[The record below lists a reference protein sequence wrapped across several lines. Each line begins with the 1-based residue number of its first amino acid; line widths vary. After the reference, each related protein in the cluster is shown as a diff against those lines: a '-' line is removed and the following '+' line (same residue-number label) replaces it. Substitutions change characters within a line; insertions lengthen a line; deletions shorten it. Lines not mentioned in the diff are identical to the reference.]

1 MTAFARPSLLDNRY
15 AVIAETSAYTYDD
28 DDLVNYAEFLR
39 QHGRYMTKGGY
50 VDSSRRIRSLHRQQ
64 DGFQIPKRQTP
75 PSRTGLLASINKSSL
90 SAPAIGTTPRKLKT
104 SDENELLSPLSLSAN
119 PENKKKEY
127 DKQMKLIE
135 EQMIKAK
142 QNEREAKRLEGD
154 IKKEQRQ
161 LHHSLRD
168 LDVDAT
174 RKRYNAEKHLSKN
187 LEEKDKI
194 EREFVKKREKYTTVH
209 PSKTLAQITYVMQS
223 SRTHRS
229 FVNRYLSRQTKERTD
244 RLIDSLQANKDKDR
258 RNLLLCN
265 DLARQYQTKSHEL
278 KIKHQQFNQIHSDF
292 EQKVQQ
298 KELEEN
304 RLKKELAD
312 IATALNLEAQKVKTD
327 MKDFLNIVDN
337 DRVQTMKQDLEQEQK
352 LNQTNVYGKN
362 YDQERRRLSGDV
374 TLHRSMLDLKQ
385 RDALRRI
392 GDTKSRLETIYAKQ
406 RQLNA
411 STAINEPD
419 RRATQLMSKV
429 TDIENRRSQ
438 LMNQYMRDKT
448 EKHESEA
455 TTKAKTRPV
464 ELETKQHEDRLR
476 HLENTMNKSED
487 VEYELRK
494 SVKEAEFQRRK
505 KEQEVQRLKDDLIRK
520 KREDAKKIQN
530 AIARSE
536 QEEKELERH
545 LAKEKAKLYKLQTR
559 REDNYLRLTRQRQQM
574 RENKALLDIHEREHE
589 RLLNVQTQSQSLQSF
604 NTI

>member
-119 PENKKKEY
+119 LENKKKEY

-194 EREFVKKREKYTTVH
+194 EREFVKKREK
-209 PSKTLAQITYVMQS
+209 
-223 SRTHRS
+223 
-229 FVNRYLSRQTKERTD
+229 QTKERTD

-352 LNQTNVYGKN
+352 LNQTKVYGKN

-411 STAINEPD
+411 STAVNEPD

-604 NTI
+604 STI

>member
-119 PENKKKEY
+119 LENKKKEY

-194 EREFVKKREKYTTVH
+194 EREFVKKREK
-209 PSKTLAQITYVMQS
+209 
-223 SRTHRS
+223 
-229 FVNRYLSRQTKERTD
+229 QTKERTD

-352 LNQTNVYGKN
+352 LNQTKVYGKN

-604 NTI
+604 STI

>member
-15 AVIAETSAYTYDD
+15 AVIAETSTYTYDD

-39 QHGRYMTKGGY
+39 KHGRYMTKGGY
-50 VDSSRRIRSLHRQQ
+50 VDSSRRIRTLHRQQ
-64 DGFQIPKRQTP
+64 DDFQIPKYQTS
-75 PSRTGLLASINKSSL
+75 PSRSGLLASINKSSL
-90 SAPAIGTTPRKLKT
+90 STPTIGTTSRKLKT
-104 SDENELLSPLSLSAN
+104 SDENELASSLALSTNL
-119 PENKKKEY
+119 ENKKKEY
-127 DKQMKLIE
+127 EKQMKLIE

-142 QNEREAKRLEGD
+142 QSEREAKRLEGD

-194 EREFVKKREKYTTVH
+194 EREFVKKREK
-209 PSKTLAQITYVMQS
+209 
-223 SRTHRS
+223 
-229 FVNRYLSRQTKERTD
+229 QTKQRTD
-244 RLIDSLQANKDKDR
+244 RLIDSLQTNKDKDR

-265 DLARQYQTKSHEL
+265 DLSHQYQTKTHEL
-278 KIKHQQFNQIHSDF
+278 QIKHQQLDRIHTDF

-298 KELEEN
+298 KELEES

-327 MKDFLNIVDN
+327 MKDFLNIADY
-337 DRVQTMKQDLEQEQK
+337 DRGQTMKQDLEQEQK
-352 LNQTNVYGKN
+352 FNQTNVYGKN
-362 YDQERRRLSGDV
+362 YDHERRRLSGDV

-385 RDALRRI
+385 REALRRI

-406 RQLNA
+406 RQQNV
-411 STAINEPD
+411 STTITEQD
-419 RRATQLMSKV
+419 RRATQLMSKM
-429 TDIENRRSQ
+429 TDIDNRRSQ
-438 LMNQYMRDKT
+438 VMNQYMRDKVNKS
-448 EKHESEA
+448 EERESEG
-455 TTKAKTRPV
+455 TTKAKIRHI
-464 ELETKQHEDRLR
+464 ELETKKHEDCLR
-476 HLENTMNKSED
+476 DLENTMNKNED
-487 VEYELRK
+487 IEYELRK

-520 KREDAKKIQN
+520 KREDAKKIRN

-536 QEEKELERH
+536 QEEKELEQH
-545 LAKEKAKLYKLQTR
+545 LTKEKAKLYKFQTR
-559 REDNYLRLTRQRQQM
+559 REDNYIRLTRQREQM
-574 RENKALLDIHEREHE
+574 RENKALLDIHAREHE
-589 RLLNVQTQSQSLQSF
+589 RLLQVQNQSQSLQSL

>member
-194 EREFVKKREKYTTVH
+194 EREFVKKREK
-209 PSKTLAQITYVMQS
+209 
-223 SRTHRS
+223 
-229 FVNRYLSRQTKERTD
+229 QTKERTD

>member
-119 PENKKKEY
+119 LENKKKEY

-194 EREFVKKREKYTTVH
+194 EREFVKKREK
-209 PSKTLAQITYVMQS
+209 
-223 SRTHRS
+223 
-229 FVNRYLSRQTKERTD
+229 QTKERTD
-244 RLIDSLQANKDKDR
+244 RLTDSLQANKDKDR

-352 LNQTNVYGKN
+352 LNQTKVYGKN

-604 NTI
+604 STI

>member
-119 PENKKKEY
+119 LENKKKEY

-194 EREFVKKREKYTTVH
+194 EREFVKKQEK
-209 PSKTLAQITYVMQS
+209 
-223 SRTHRS
+223 
-229 FVNRYLSRQTKERTD
+229 QTKERTD
-244 RLIDSLQANKDKDR
+244 RLIDSSQANKDKDR

-352 LNQTNVYGKN
+352 LNQTKVYGKN

-589 RLLNVQTQSQSLQSF
+589 HLLNVQTQSQSLQSF

>member
-39 QHGRYMTKGGY
+39 NHGRYMTKGGY

-64 DGFQIPKRQTP
+64 DDFQISKHQTS
-75 PSRTGLLASINKSSL
+75 PSRGGLLASINKSSL
-90 SAPAIGTTPRKLKT
+90 SAPAIGTTSRKYKT
-104 SDENELLSPLSLSAN
+104 SDENELPSSLSLATIL
-119 PENKKKEY
+119 ENKKKEY

-135 EQMIKAK
+135 EEMIKAK
-142 QNEREAKRLEGD
+142 QSEREAKRLEGD

-187 LEEKDKI
+187 LEDKDKI
-194 EREFVKKREKYTTVH
+194 EREFVKKREK
-209 PSKTLAQITYVMQS
+209 
-223 SRTHRS
+223 
-229 FVNRYLSRQTKERTD
+229 QTKQRTD
-244 RLIDSLQANKDKDR
+244 HLIDSLQTNKDKDR

-265 DLARQYQTKSHEL
+265 DLARQYRTKAHEL
-278 KIKHQQFNQIHSDF
+278 QIKHQQLNRIHTDF

-298 KELEEN
+298 RELEES

-327 MKDFLNIVDN
+327 MKDFLNVVDY
-337 DRVQTMKQDLEQEQK
+337 DRSQIMKQDLEQEQK
-352 LNQTNVYGKN
+352 FNQTNVFGKN
-362 YDQERRRLSGDV
+362 YDHEKRRVSGDV

-385 RDALRRI
+385 REALRRI

-411 STAINEPD
+411 STIIAEQD
-419 RRATQLMSKV
+419 RRATQLMSKM
-429 TDIENRRSQ
+429 TDIDNRRSQ
-438 LMNQYMRDKT
+438 LANQYMRDKT
-448 EKHESEA
+448 EEHKSEA
-455 TTKAKTRPV
+455 TAKAKIRHV
-464 ELETKQHEDRLR
+464 ELESKKHEDRLR
-476 HLENTMNKSED
+476 DLENKMNKNED
-487 VEYELRK
+487 LEYELRK

-505 KEQEVQRLKDDLIRK
+505 KEQEVQRLKEDLVRK
-520 KREDAKKIQN
+520 KREDAKKIED

-536 QEEKELERH
+536 QEEKQLERH
-545 LAKEKAKLYKLQTR
+545 LAKEKAKLFKLQTR
-559 REDNYLRLTRQRQQM
+559 REDNHLRLVRQREQM
-574 RENKALLDIHEREHE
+574 RENKALLDIHAREHE
-589 RLLNVQTQSQSLQSF
+589 RLLQVQTQSQSLQSL